1 MGTHDDHED
10 GHKRDITIET
20 LSSPPIKI
28 KPAQLSKRF
37 AAALIDCLILS
48 TVWLL
53 ILHTT
58 SSNLPGGLLEELLSI
73 SIVSFLYFLISEA
86 FFAATV
92 GKFVMKLRVVGMSGD
107 PCSFTESLKRNLL
120 RFVDWL
126 PTFYLV
132 GAASI
137 FLSQERQRIGDRFA
151 GTVVSVLPPRDSTPP
166 PAPFLFH

>member
-1 MGTHDDHED
+1 MDMHDHDNDHN
-10 GHKRDITIET
+10 RDITIET

-28 KPAQLSKRF
+28 NPAPLGKRF

-48 TVWLL
+48 IFWLL

-58 SSNLPGGLLEELLSI
+58 SSNPNGLLEELLSI
-73 SIVSFLYFLISEA
+73 SIVSFLYFLISEG
-86 FFAATV
+86 FFAATL
-92 GKFVMKLRVVGMSGD
+92 GKFVMKLRVVGKSGD
-107 PCSFTESLKRNLL
+107 PCSFTESLKRNIL
-120 RFVDWL
+120 RFEDWL

>member
-1 MGTHDDHED
+1 MDTHDHHENDH
-10 GHKRDITIET
+10 HDITIET

-28 KPAQLSKRF
+28 KPAPLSKRF

-48 TVWLL
+48 IFWLL
-53 ILHTT
+53 ILHN
-58 SSNLPGGLLEELLSI
+58 SSNLSSGLLEGLLSI
-73 SIVSFLYFLISEA
+73 SIVSFLYFLISEGI
-86 FFAATV
+86 FAATL
-92 GKFVMKLRVVGMSGD
+92 GKFAMKLRVVGKSGD
-107 PCSFTESLKRNLL
+107 PCSFTESLKRNIL

>member
-1 MGTHDDHED
+1 MGARGDHGN
-10 GHKRDITIET
+10 GHNRDITIET

-28 KPAQLSKRF
+28 KPAPLSKRF

-48 TVWLL
+48 TVFLL

-58 SSNLPGGLLEELLSI
+58 SNLPSDLLEELLPI
-73 SIVSFLYFLISEA
+73 SIVSFLYFSISEA

-92 GKFVMKLRVVGMSGD
+92 GKFVMKLRVVGKSGD

>member
-1 MGTHDDHED
+1 MGTHDHENDHN
-10 GHKRDITIET
+10 RDITIET

-28 KPAQLSKRF
+28 NPAPLSKRF

-48 TVWLL
+48 IFWLF

-58 SSNLPGGLLEELLSI
+58 SSNLSSGLLEELLSI
-73 SIVSFLYFLISEA
+73 SIVSFLYFLISEG
-86 FFAATV
+86 FFAATL
-92 GKFVMKLRVVGMSGD
+92 GKFVMKLRVVGKSGD
-107 PCSFTESLKRNLL
+107 PCSFTESLKRNIL

-126 PTFYLV
+126 PTFYFV

-137 FLSQERQRIGDRFA
+137 FLSQKRQRIGDRFA